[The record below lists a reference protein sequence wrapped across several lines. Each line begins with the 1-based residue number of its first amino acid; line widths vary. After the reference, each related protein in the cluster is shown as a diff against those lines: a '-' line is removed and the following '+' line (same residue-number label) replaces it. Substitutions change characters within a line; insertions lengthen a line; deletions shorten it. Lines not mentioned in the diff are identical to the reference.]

1 MPTARVTKPTMMER
15 AKNMAVDT
23 NAERGIDDANAMQD
37 MFERQQSLTTYHE
50 EAVQSAIELYRALRE
65 TDANALKAH
74 ASWGADR
81 NYIPDP
87 LAEKISE
94 VFADMLFGEDPIF
107 KSAQTIATE
116 AATAAKARTAA
127 VAKRQADALSPT
139 PSAPVEPDSDDD
151 GDIES
156 GDTDT
161 DFPRDNP
168 RNTLESGSGP
178 TEGNQ
183 YDVVDSQ
190 PENDQ
195 ELLKNIVEA
204 NDLPS
209 ELRASET
216 ICSSEGEVWW
226 RIYTD
231 QGQSDY
237 PIIEWNSRSAVRP
250 LFRGRK
256 FIAGAFVDEI
266 HREEINDQWRVYRM
280 VQIQA
285 TGIVRNL
292 LYQGTVRQLGTSV
305 PLTDRPETS
314 FLEEEWQHNFGIM
327 AGRVPNKLGRD
338 RRLGVS
344 DYRSVVDLLFS
355 LNEGTTIG
363 HENMRLTAKK
373 RVAVPREA
381 VTQDGTFDASEDVLI
396 VDTPL
401 DDQLGSMKSTGKFAV
416 LEYSYDSEALIAQKL
431 DTVATILNR
440 VGIVAEMGAGGSSRG
455 GGGGAA
461 ALSGVALRM
470 RLIPTTL
477 AANGKARFWDDQLPK
492 ILMIAQMLDA
502 APVEDGG
509 FGRPWQEAAEPPSV
523 ERSQPLPTDETEETN
538 RHVSAVGGE
547 IESRRT
553 AIADLHP
560 DWDDEQ
566 VQEELD
572 QIGYELKEF
581 APAPGA
587 PALGTPVK
595 PQIGDGGG
603 GSRSAGEDTSTD
615 AG

>member
-1 MPTARVTKPTMMER
+1 MER
-15 AKNMAVDT
+15 EKTMVVDT
-23 NAERGIDDANAMQD
+23 NAERGIDDANALQD

-50 EAVQSAIELYRALRE
+50 EAVQTAIELYRALRE
-65 TDANALKAH
+65 TDANALRA
-74 ASWGADR
+74 AANWGKDR

-116 AATAAKARTAA
+116 AATAAKARAAA
-127 VAKRQADALSPT
+127 VTKRQADALSPT
-139 PSAPVEPDSDDD
+139 PSAPVEPDSDTDGADD
-151 GDIES
+151 GD
-156 GDTDT
+156 TT
-161 DFPRDNP
+161 RDFPRDKP
-168 RNTLESGSGP
+168 RSTLEEGSGP
-178 TEGNQ
+178 SEENQ
-183 YDVVDSQ
+183 YDVVDDE
-190 PENDQ
+190 PINDQ

-256 FIAGAFVDEI
+256 FIAGAYTDEI
-266 HREEINDQWRVYRM
+266 HREEINDQWRVFRM

-292 LYQGTVRQLGTSV
+292 LYRGTPTALGVSV

-314 FLEEEWQHNFGIM
+314 SLEEEWQHNFGIM

-338 RRLGVS
+338 RRVGVS
-344 DYRSVVDLLFS
+344 DYRSVVDLLLS

-440 VGIVAEMGAGGSSRG
+440 VGIVAEMGAGGG
-455 GGGGAA
+455 GRSGGSGGGAA
-461 ALSGVALRM
+461 ALSGTALRM

-492 ILMIAQMLDA
+492 IMMIAQMVDA
-502 APVEDGG
+502 APVEEGG
-509 FGRPWQEAAEPPSV
+509 FGRPWQEATAPPSI

-581 APAPGA
+581 APSPGT

-603 GSRSAGEDTSTD
+603 GSHGADTSTD